1 MTRSSSTRLLFLAA
15 FVIVFALAFAPL
27 SFAGEDDP
35 GPTQA
40 AETVATA
47 PVTPAAPAAPT
58 APTTTSSTTSSSS
71 SSSTSKSKDTV
82 RAKGGVQTGLGGMAA
97 GSGSSMLVALALG
110 GGGLVLLTA
119 ASGVA
124 PLRRRSEG

>member
-1 MTRSSSTRLLFLAA
+1 MTRSSSTRLLSLAA

-27 SFAGEDDP
+27 SFAGEDP

-47 PVTPAAPAAPT
+47 PVAPAT
-58 APTTTSSTTSSSS
+58 PTTPSTTSSSS
-71 SSSTSKSKDTV
+71 SSTSSSAKSTKDTV
-82 RAKGGVQTGLGGMAA
+82 KAKGGVQTGLGGMAA
-97 GSGSSMLVALALG
+97 GSGSSMLVVLALG
-110 GGGLVLLTA
+110 GAGLVLLTG
-119 ASGVA
+119 ASGIA

>member
-1 MTRSSSTRLLFLAA
+1 MTRSSSTRVLSLAA

-27 SFAGEDDP
+27 SFAGEDP

-47 PVTPAAPAAPT
+47 PVAPATPT
-58 APTTTSSTTSSSS
+58 PTTPSTTSSSS
-71 SSSTSKSKDTV
+71 SSTSSSAKSTKDTV
-82 RAKGGVQTGLGGMAA
+82 KAKGGVQTGLGGMAA
-97 GSGSSMLVALALG
+97 GSGSSMLVVLALG
-110 GGGLVLLTA
+110 GAGLVLLTG
-119 ASGVA
+119 ASGIA

>member
-1 MTRSSSTRLLFLAA
+1 MTRSSSTRVLSLAA

-27 SFAGEDDP
+27 SFAGEDP

-47 PVTPAAPAAPT
+47 PVAPAT
-58 APTTTSSTTSSSS
+58 PTTPSTTSSSS
-71 SSSTSKSKDTV
+71 SSTSSSAKSTKDTV
-82 RAKGGVQTGLGGMAA
+82 KAKGGVQTGLGGMAA
-97 GSGSSMLVALALG
+97 GSGSSMLVVLALG
-110 GGGLVLLTA
+110 GAGLVLLTG
-119 ASGVA
+119 ASGIA